1 MQIEVSGLSV
11 FRIDSEYVLRYIKL
25 LKFYFI

>member
-11 FRIDSEYVLRYIKL
+11 FRIDSEYASRYIKL

>member
-11 FRIDSEYVLRYIKL
+11 FRIDSEYVPCYIKL